1 LKVDKG
7 TAAMN
12 RQHLLDWFEPDEL
25 EPCERCGEQTGLR
38 IEEAGTFICFGCGYI
53 SWAGGETRVDALQ
66 RRTARST
73 ALERRILELLEQRG
87 SLAYD
92 KITAHLDEPPSA
104 VRSAL
109 ASLRDRG
116 LAEVLTTGEAEA
128 HSIHAPVFWRLTDA
142 GHEELARR
150 RGGS

>member
-1 LKVDKG
+1 
-7 TAAMN
+7 MN

-53 SWAGGETRVDALQ
+53 RWTGGETRVDALQ
-66 RRTARST
+66 GRIASST
-73 ALERRILELLEQRG
+73 AIERRILELLEQRAP
-87 SLAYD
+87 LVYD
-92 KITAHLDEPPSA
+92 QITAHLDEPPNA

-109 ASLRDRG
+109 ASVRDRG
-116 LAEVLTTGEAEA
+116 LVEVVTPFEAEA
-128 HSIHAPVFWRLTDA
+128 HSTHIAVFWRLTDA

-150 RGGS
+150 RGG